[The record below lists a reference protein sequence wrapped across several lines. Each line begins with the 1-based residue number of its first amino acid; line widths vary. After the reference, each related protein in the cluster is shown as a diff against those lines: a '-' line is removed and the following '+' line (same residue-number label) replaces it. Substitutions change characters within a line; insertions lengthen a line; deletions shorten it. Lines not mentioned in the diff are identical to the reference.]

1 MKKNILLITML
12 VVSVWSYSQQI
23 IWTGNAGNNDFFD
36 EDNWQD
42 NTTNLPPASGKID
55 VNQAINLDLQLHDAN
70 ALISASGIINL
81 GSGSLSVTASQVEA
95 NAFSGGSVTI
105 NNEAYVDLSAI
116 SPLQNNVSINLT
128 SGIGWIR
135 ALNKKGSALFNDNLS
150 QIEVNG
156 AASSY
161 QSNLRL
167 DNYYENG
174 TVIRSNDLTTSPLTI
189 YDDTNLQG
197 ISTNLSL
204 DIIHS
209 GTNIPNTMNNKA
221 ESFLLKKGFMVTFAV
236 TEDGTGKSKNY
247 IASEDDLT
255 INELPDYLLNEISF
269 IRVMPWN
276 WVTKKGIGGNTSS
289 LNNGWF
295 YRWNNSGTSS
305 LDIEY
310 APMAWGFGG
319 ANDDGDIALY
329 KSKYKATHVLA
340 FNESDNCDD
349 QSGQYNNLCD
359 TDVAVSTYKNLM
371 KTGLRL
377 VSPSGRENAPFGW
390 LKEFH
395 EKANAQDI
403 RIDVI
408 GVHWYD
414 WGSNPANSPNANP
427 NVVFNRFKN
436 YLQNVYDLYGLPI
449 WITEFNANPNRSTA
463 TNLGFMEL
471 ALPYL
476 ETLDY
481 VERYAWF
488 QPNSDV
494 ADYYDTNG
502 NITNVGTFYR
512 DQISTPSV
520 PEATLL
526 EDNNLDMYYNALS
539 PSVDN
544 LLINGDFELG
554 DLTGWNGGNIN
565 ILANSNVYEG
575 TTSGRILANSGNIYQ
590 TVTVESLADYN
601 LSFYARWFI
610 SPPSAIQVQLL
621 NATNDA
627 VIASKTMTTSTDWN
641 LVTLNFTVPAS
652 VTSIKFFVEKEASYP
667 GWFIDNAILAKSDAL
682 SIDNLSYNL
691 FKIYPNP
698 SAGIFILKSQSLINS
713 YAIYD
718 IQGKLISRK
727 SELNIFESGID
738 LSNHKRGIY
747 FMTVSDSEGNI
758 TSKKL
763 IVN

>member
-36 EDNWQD
+36 ENNWQ
-42 NTTNLPPASGKID
+42 NNATSLPPATGTID
-55 VNQAINLDLQLHDAN
+55 ANQAINLDLQLIDAS
-70 ALISASGIINL
+70 ALVTASGIINL
-81 GSGSLSVTASQVEA
+81 GTGSLSVTASQLEA
-95 NAFSGGSVTI
+95 NAFSGGSVAI

-116 SPLQNNVSINLT
+116 SPFQNNVTVNFL

-135 ALNKKGSALFNDNLS
+135 TLNKKGSALFNDNLS

-156 AASSY
+156 AASIY
-161 QSNLRL
+161 QTNLRL
-167 DNYYENG
+167 DNYYQEG
-174 TVIRSNDLTTSPLTI
+174 TVIRSNNLSTAPLTI
-189 YDDTNLQG
+189 YDGLNLQG
-197 ISTNLSL
+197 TSANLSV
-204 DIIHS
+204 DIIHN
-209 GTNIPNTMNNKA
+209 GLAIPNAMDNKA
-221 ESFLLKKGFMVTFAV
+221 ESFLLKKGFMATFAIA
-236 TEDGTGKSKNY
+236 EDGTSKSKNY
-247 IASEDDLT
+247 IASEDDLI
-255 INELPDYLLNEISF
+255 INELPDYLLNDISF
-269 IRVMPWN
+269 VRVIPWN
-276 WVTKKGIGGNTSS
+276 WVTKKGIGGNTSG
-289 LNNGWF
+289 LDNGWF
-295 YRWNNSGTSS
+295 YRWNNSGASS
-305 LDIEY
+305 IDVEY
-310 APMAWGFGG
+310 APMSWGFGG
-319 ANDDGDIALY
+319 ANDDEDIELY

-340 FNESDNCDD
+340 FNESDNCED

-359 TDVAVSTYKNLM
+359 TDVAVNTYKNLM

-395 EKANAQDI
+395 DKANAQDI

-414 WGSNPANSPNANP
+414 WASSPANSPNANP

-436 YLQNVYDLYGLPI
+436 YLQNVYDLYRLPI

-502 NITNVGTFYR
+502 NITNVGAFYR
-512 DQISTPSV
+512 DQISTSSV
-520 PEATLL
+520 PEATLSK
-526 EDNNLDMYYNALS
+526 DNNLDIYYDALI
-539 PSVDN
+539 PSEDN

-554 DLTGWNGGNIN
+554 DLTGWNGSNIN
-565 ILANSNVYEG
+565 TLSNSNVYEG

-590 TVTVESLADYN
+590 IVTVEPLEDYD
-601 LSFYARWFI
+601 LSFYTRWFI
-610 SPPSAIQVQLL
+610 SPPAPIKVQIL
-621 NATNDA
+621 NATNNA

-641 LVTLNFTVPAS
+641 LVTLNFTVPAG
-652 VTSIKFFVEKEASYP
+652 VTSIKVFVEKEASHP
-667 GWFIDNAILAKSDAL
+667 GWFIDNAVLVKSDAL

-698 SAGIFILKSQSLINS
+698 SAGIFILKSESLITS

-718 IQGKLISRK
+718 VQGKLIQRK
-727 SELNIFESGID
+727 KELQLFESKID
-738 LSNHKRGIY
+738 LTDQKRGVY
-747 FMTVSDSEGNI
+747 FMTVSDIEGNQ

>member
-36 EDNWQD
+36 ENNWQD
-42 NTTNLPPASGKID
+42 NTTNLPPASGTID

-81 GSGSLSVTASQVEA
+81 GTGSLSIAASHLEA
-95 NAFSGGSVTI
+95 NAFSGGNISV
-105 NNEAYVDLSAI
+105 NNEAYIDLSAI

-174 TVIRSNDLTTSPLTI
+174 TVIRSNDLSNSPLTI

-197 ISTNLSL
+197 TSTSLSL

-209 GTNIPNTMNNKA
+209 GTSIPNTMNNKA

-247 IASEDDLT
+247 IASEDDLI
-255 INELPDYLLNEISF
+255 INELPSYLLNDISF
-269 IRVMPWN
+269 VRVMPWN
-276 WVTKKGIGGNTSS
+276 WVTKKGIGGNASG

-295 YRWNNSGTSS
+295 YRWNNTGASS

-310 APMAWGFGG
+310 APMSWGFGG
-319 ANDDGDIALY
+319 ANDDGDIELY

-340 FNESDNCDD
+340 FNESDNCND

-395 EKANAQDI
+395 DKANAQDI

-414 WGSNPANSPNANP
+414 WGSNPRNSPNADP

-436 YLQNVYDLYGLPI
+436 YLQRVYDLYGLPI
-449 WITEFNANPNRSTA
+449 WITEFNANPNRSNA
-463 TNLGFMEL
+463 TNYGFMQL

-488 QPNSDV
+488 EPFSNT
-494 ADYYDTNG
+494 ADYYDASGTNL
-502 NITNVGTFYR
+502 TNVGNFYKN
-512 DQISTPSV
+512 QASTPAVSESTV
-520 PEATLL
+520 
-526 EDNNLDMYYNALS
+526 
-539 PSVDN
+539 
-544 LLINGDFELG
+544 F
-554 DLTGWNGGNIN
+554 
-565 ILANSNVYEG
+565 ANSNLDFIY
-575 TTSGRILANSGNIYQ
+575 TLDINDFNSNQSIL
-590 TVTVESLADYN
+590 
-601 LSFYARWFI
+601 
-610 SPPSAIQVQLL
+610 
-621 NATNDA
+621 
-627 VIASKTMTTSTDWN
+627 
-641 LVTLNFTVPAS
+641 
-652 VTSIKFFVEKEASYP
+652 
-667 GWFIDNAILAKSDAL
+667 
-682 SIDNLSYNL
+682 
-691 FKIYPNP
+691 YPNP
-698 SAGIFILKSQSLINS
+698 TSSIITLKVS
-713 YAIYD
+713 
-718 IQGKLISRK
+718 
-727 SELNIFESGID
+727 SGID
-738 LSNHKRGIY
+738 SYYIYNVQGQAIQSNKNLNVTELEINLSKENKGIY
-747 FMTVSDSEGNI
+747 FITIMDSNGNQS
-758 TSKKL
+758 SKKL
-763 IVN
+763 ILN